1 MSVWY
6 RAHTNSNPQ
15 FVFSGDGGL
24 YTSGRWNHLGK
35 RVVYCSDSIALA
47 TMEWLAHNGLSVS
60 GFSYYRY
67 SIEVP
72 DHLITAFS
80 ISDLPTDWDATPS
93 TNDTRDF
100 ANDNLFLKD
109 GPLAIRVPSVLVP
122 EEKNLIINPF
132 HTEFQSVVTSITNL
146 GKFIAPTR

>member
-1 MSVWY
+1 M
-6 RAHTNSNPQ
+6 
-15 FVFSGDGGL
+15 
-24 YTSGRWNHLGK
+24 
-35 RVVYCSDSIALA
+35 VYCSDSIALA
-47 TMEWLAHNGLSVS
+47 TMEWLSHNGLSVS

-100 ANDNLFLKD
+100 ANDNLFLTE
-109 GPLAIRVPSVLVP
+109 GPLAISVPSVLVP